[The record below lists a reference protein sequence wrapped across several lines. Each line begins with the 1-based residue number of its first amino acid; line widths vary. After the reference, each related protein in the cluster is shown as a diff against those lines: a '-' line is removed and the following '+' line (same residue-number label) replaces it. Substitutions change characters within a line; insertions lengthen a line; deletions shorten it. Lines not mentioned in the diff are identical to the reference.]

1 MWLATVKKY
10 GTIVH
15 LIGETGRWQIE
26 TFDPRA
32 VVFDRDNNEVA
43 AASLNQDEIEFELA
57 DGGWTKRVRLSYY
70 VTENDRGQTLR
81 KLGVDAPPSIGI
93 KV

>member
-1 MWLATVKKY
+1 MWVATVKRY

-15 LIGETGRWQIE
+15 LIGETGRWEIE

-32 VVFDRDNNEVA
+32 VVYDRGHKEI
-43 AASLNQDEIEFELA
+43 ASAPLNPDEIEFELV

-70 VTENDRGQTLR
+70 VTENDRGQILR
-81 KLGVDAPPSIGI
+81 KLGVDAPPSIRI